1 MPEQSFQ
8 DRTEQA
14 TPKKRAEAKKKG
26 NIARSVEVNTAVIIL
41 VSALGFSMW
50 GKTIFNNVLG
60 MMQYIFQEQLSTE
73 LTVVS
78 FTELFEKTGLHMMMM
93 LAPFFL
99 FIMVSGVAANLMQ
112 AGITFSSESITPKLE
127 KINPLTGFKRFFSL
141 KTFVDLLKNVAKMLV
156 IGYVSYI
163 TLRAEFE
170 TFLSLTDQSVIQIV
184 AFMGSLILKLLL
196 RVGLLFLIIAAL
208 DYSFQRFDYEK
219 NLKMSKQEIK
229 DEMKQSEGD
238 PQVKARIRAMQRDAS
253 RRQMLTDVAQAD
265 VVITNPTHYAVAIKY
280 APEENAAPIVLAK
293 GMRKLAEAIKEIAR
307 ENNVPIIERP
317 LVARMLYK
325 SAEVGLPIPFELYQ
339 VVAEILAL
347 VYQRKNGIR

>member
-26 NIARSVEVNTAVIIL
+26 NIARSIEVNTAVMIL
-41 VSALGFSMW
+41 VSALAFSVW
-50 GKTIFNNVLG
+50 GKTIFYSVQT
-60 MMQYIFQEQLSTE
+60 MMQYVFQKQLTTE
-73 LTVVS
+73 LTVTS
-78 FTELFEKTGLHMMMM
+78 FAEMFEKGGLYMIM
-93 LAPFFL
+93 LLGPFFL

-141 KTFVDLLKNVAKMLV
+141 KAFVDLLKNVAKMLV
-156 IGYVSYI
+156 IGFIAYI
-163 TLRAEFE
+163 TLKAEFE
-170 TFLSLTDQSVIQIV
+170 SFLSLTDQSVIQIV
-184 AFMGSLILKLLL
+184 AFMGSLILKLLV
-196 RVGLLFLIIAAL
+196 RVGLLFLIIAVL
-208 DYSFQRFDYEK
+208 DYSFQRYDYEK
-219 NLKMSKQEIK
+219 NLKMTKQEVK

-238 PQVKARIRAMQRDAS
+238 PHVKARIRALQRDAS
-253 RRQMLTDVAQAD
+253 RRQMLTDVAHAD
-265 VVITNPTHYAVAIKY
+265 VVITNPTHVAVAIKY
-280 APEENAAPIVLAK
+280 DPKENAAPIVLAK

-347 VYQRKNGIR
+347 VYQRKNLHR